1 MSCSEAAADLF
12 NLCALTSASL
22 IDEADQDTTCIN
34 DHSGCLKQRRQT
46 GTQQKRGKKK
56 IMYCGINVTLSVYL
70 IPRPTG
76 SLSQSCDFYP
86 FLLGWKMSSL
96 KLIAQNY
103 VSKMTAGLK
112 QTINNG
118 NTTTGCLALFIQSWW
133 LISYLEFISCCA
145 INELWLK
152 EASPSVFLNDSAWV
166 TTVKKINSFTCS
178 VCCDWTT
185 NHIFSLSQSSETLHR
200 VEEMDKAK
208 TLNLSQVFHNL
219 EKCISFVSKVLPF
232 NTDKASFTDGQLISA
247 TY

>member
-1 MSCSEAAADLF
+1 MFKKTVFWEDILKWGGKQRTKDWVSCSEAAADLF
-12 NLCALTSASL
+12 NLCAFTFANL

-34 DHSGCLKQRRQT
+34 DHFGCLKQRRQR
-46 GTQQKRGKKK
+46 GTRQKREKKK
-56 IMYCGINVTLSVYL
+56 IMYCGINVTLFAYL

-86 FLLGWKMSSL
+86 FPLGWKTSSS

-133 LISYLEFISCCA
+133 LISYLECISCCG
-145 INELWLK
+145 INELWLQ
-152 EASPSVFLNDSAWV
+152 EAFPSEFLNDSAWV
-166 TTVKKINSFTCS
+166 TTVIKINSFTCS

-185 NHIFSLSQSSETLHR
+185 NHVSPLTKLWDFAQSR
-200 VEEMDKAK
+200 R
-208 TLNLSQVFHNL
+208 
-219 EKCISFVSKVLPF
+219 
-232 NTDKASFTDGQLISA
+232 GG
-247 TY
+247 